1 MPGILFPLFTHFTQ
15 TSYIAEKRRHPR
27 LVCLRRAETLMGEI
41 ASITLVYL
49 VFLAVIV
56 MAVLYLERH
65 W

>member
-1 MPGILFPLFTHFTQ
+1 
-15 TSYIAEKRRHPR
+15 
-27 LVCLRRAETLMGEI
+27 MGEI